1 MSGDDFHNFMGAR
14 GIDEMS
20 PERAAQMEAAKAQFN
35 HAISEVAR
43 FIGMALMNGKTD
55 DEILTDLLTME
66 AGLRRDAALNDY
78 RTELNP
84 MKWALDHAIEKVR
97 RRG

>member
-1 MSGDDFHNFMGAR
+1 MSDDFDSLRASK

-20 PERAAQMEAAKAQFN
+20 PEKAAQMEAAKAQFN

-55 DEILTDLLTME
+55 DEILTDLLQME
-66 AGLRRDAALNDY
+66 AGLRRDAASNDY
-78 RTELNP
+78 RSELNP